1 MSQTD
6 ITNDKH
12 EFNDNKLKKKKT
24 TTCIQTIDTLKKT
37 SVPGWYGLNNG
48 I

>member
-12 EFNDNKLKKKKT
+12 EFNDNKLKKKENY
-24 TTCIQTIDTLKKT
+24 DMY
-37 SVPGWYGLNNG
+37 SNNWH
-48 I
+48 IEKDIRTRMVRVK